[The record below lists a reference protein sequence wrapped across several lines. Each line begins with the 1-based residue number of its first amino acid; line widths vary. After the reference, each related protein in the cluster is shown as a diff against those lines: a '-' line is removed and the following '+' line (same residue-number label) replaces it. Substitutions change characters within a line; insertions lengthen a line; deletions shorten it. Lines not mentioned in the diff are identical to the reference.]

1 MNTSKT
7 WLVLCL
13 LFVLVL
19 KQSFIAAQKYYPD
32 KYKAKEQTIT
42 SVIIASASIVPDKWH
57 KEINW
62 SRIEKMVRKA
72 ATDGGAKV
80 VVTPEG
86 ILEGYVIEEAN
97 GIKDITEKN
106 KIIEKFH
113 LLGEPIDGPYIKK
126 SCTLANE
133 LNIFLVFGFLE
144 SRDEKLFNTS
154 ILIDPEGDIIGKYSK
169 THFAEGYEIK
179 PKDYTPGD
187 EYPVFDTPFG
197 KAGIIIC
204 YDRQLPEPARIMALK
219 GAQILFVPAYG
230 GYTDDTG
237 WNTALMRT
245 RAYENRFPLVFCNP
259 FQSLLIDQG
268 GNIKAIGN
276 AGEIVYYEVN
286 TSPKNY
292 EGRFKNRRSET
303 YKEIII
309 KKTAYP
315 FRSS

>member
-7 WLVLCL
+7 G
-13 LFVLVL
+13 LFILILFMLVL
-19 KQSFIAAQKYYPD
+19 KQSFIFAQNYYPD
-32 KYKAKEQTIT
+32 KYKAKNQTIT
-42 SVIIASASIVPDKWH
+42 SIRIASAAVVPDKWE

-62 SRIEKMVRKA
+62 NRIETMVRKA
-72 ATDGGAKV
+72 ADEGGAKV
-80 VVTPEG
+80 IVTPEG

-97 GIKDITEKN
+97 GIKDVTEKN
-106 KIIEKFH
+106 KVIEKFKI
-113 LLGEPIDGPYIKK
+113 LAEPINGPYIQKA
-126 SCTLANE
+126 CNLANE
-133 LNIFLVFGFLE
+133 LNIFFVLGFLE
-144 SRDEKLFNTS
+144 SRNAKLYNTA
-154 ILIDPEGDIIGKYSK
+154 ILIDPEGDIIGRYSK

-179 PKDYTPGD
+179 PEVYTPGN

-197 KAGIIIC
+197 KVGIIIC

-230 GYTDDTG
+230 GYTDETG

-245 RAYENRFPLVFCNP
+245 RAYENRFPVIFCNP
-259 FQSLLIDQG
+259 FQSLLIDQD

-303 YKEIII
+303 YKEIFELQTPINH
-309 KKTAYP
+309 
-315 FRSS
+315 